1 MSPIGIA
8 IGGMILLL
16 FFFFLGMPISLAFAL
31 SGVVG
36 FFFLSNAE
44 ASLSVLSIE
53 TFSNL
58 SNYGLTVI
66 PMFVLMGAIGFHGGM
81 SRRLFDFGFTLF
93 GRTRGGLALAS
104 VAASAAFAAVCGSTA
119 ATAAAIGKVSIPEM
133 KRYGYDDALSN
144 GCVAASGTLGILIPP
159 SATFIVYGTLT
170 ELSVGKLFIAGVLPG
185 IFLAALFAVTVL
197 VWCFY
202 NPAIAPAGPQT
213 TIGQK
218 FKAFGRIG
226 DMLLLLMLVLGGLF
240 LGWFTP
246 TQAGAAGAGGAILIA
261 VLRRSLGWKELF
273 RALEDTMKTSCMVM
287 VLIAGALIF
296 SRFLAITGF
305 PTIVSKWVAGLP
317 FSPFTIMVLIIAF
330 HFVAGT
336 FMDSF
341 GLILLTVPVLYPTIL
356 KLGFDPIWYGV
367 MIILICEMG
376 VISPPE
382 GLNIWVVR
390 SISPDVP
397 LKTIFKGC
405 IPFCIAVLVCA
416 VVLLLYPRLATFLPG
431 FMTY

>member
-1 MSPIGIA
+1 MSPVEIGIA
-8 IGGMILLL
+8 GMVLLL
-16 FFFFLGMPISLAFAL
+16 FFFFLGMPISFAFAL
-31 SGVVG
+31 SGLIG
-36 FFFLSNAE
+36 FCFVSNVE
-44 ASLSVLSIE
+44 AGFSVLAIE

-66 PMFVLMGAIGFHGGM
+66 PMFVLMGAVGFHSGM
-81 SRRLFDFGFTLF
+81 SGRLFDFGFTLF
-93 GRTRGGLALAS
+93 GRKRGGLALAS
-104 VAASAAFAAVCGSTA
+104 VAASASFAAVCGSTA

-133 KRYGYDDALSN
+133 KRYHYDDALAH

-170 ELSVGKLFIAGVLPG
+170 ELSVGKLFIAGILPG
-185 IFLAALFAVTVL
+185 ILLAVLFATTVL
-197 VWCFY
+197 IWCWY
-202 NPAIAPAGPQT
+202 DPKIAPAGPST

-218 FKAFGRIG
+218 VKAFVGIL
-226 DMLLLLMLVLGGLF
+226 DMLILLLLVLGGLF
-240 LGWFTP
+240 MGWFTP

-261 VLRRSLGWKELF
+261 FLRRNLTWRTLLSAF
-273 RALEDTMKTSCMVM
+273 EDTMKTSCMVM
-287 VLIAGALIF
+287 ILIAGALIF
-296 SRFLAITGF
+296 SRFLAITGI
-305 PTIVSKWVAGLP
+305 PTMISKWVGDLP
-317 FSPFTIMVLIIAF
+317 LSPFTIMLIIIIF

-341 GLILLTVPVLYPTIL
+341 GLILLTVPVLYPTVL

-367 MIILICEMG
+367 IIILVCEMG

-382 GLNIWVVR
+382 GLNIWVVK
-390 SISPDVP
+390 SISPDVS

-405 IPFCIAVLVCA
+405 IPFCIAVLICSAFLVIF
-416 VVLLLYPRLATFLPG
+416 PEIATFLPS

>member
-1 MSPIGIA
+1 MSPVEIGIA
-8 IGGMILLL
+8 GMILLL

-31 SGVVG
+31 SGLIG
-36 FFFLSNAE
+36 FCFVSNVE
-44 ASLSVLSIE
+44 AGLSVLAIE

-66 PMFVLMGAIGFHGGM
+66 PMFVLMGAIGFHSGM
-81 SRRLFDFGFTLF
+81 SGRLFDFGFTLF
-93 GRTRGGLALAS
+93 GRKRGGLALAS

-133 KRYGYDDALSN
+133 RRYHYDDALSH

-170 ELSVGKLFIAGVLPG
+170 ELSVGKLFIAGILPG
-185 IFLAALFAVTVL
+185 VLLAALFAATVL
-197 VWCFY
+197 VWCWY
-202 NPAIAPAGPQT
+202 DPKIAPPGPST

-218 FKAFGRIG
+218 LKAFVGII
-226 DMLLLLMLVLGGLF
+226 DMLILLLLVLGGLF
-240 LGWFTP
+240 MGWFTP

-261 VLRRSLGWKELF
+261 FLRGNLTWSKLLSAF
-273 RALEDTMKTSCMVM
+273 EDTMKTSCMVM
-287 VLIAGALIF
+287 ILIAGALIF
-296 SRFLAITGF
+296 SRFLAITGI
-305 PTIVSKWVAGLP
+305 PTMISKWVGGLP
-317 FSPFTIMVLIIAF
+317 LSPFTIMLIIIIF

-341 GLILLTVPVLYPTIL
+341 GLILLTVPVLYPTVL

-367 MIILICEMG
+367 IIILICEMG

-382 GLNIWVVR
+382 GLNIWVVK

-405 IPFCIAVLVCA
+405 IPFCLAVLVCSA
-416 VVLLLYPRLATFLPG
+416 FLVIFPKIATFLPS